1 MTSSIS
7 PLILSFAHIENPL
20 GAGTSLNTLQIAG
33 IRKGSVL
40 RVRAWT
46 RRPGSVTM
54 AAMPKTKPVR
64 CEDCYFHQNMLC
76 ALNLD
81 KPCTTFRPA
90 ERGLEPE
97 RQLAFVFR
105 AERTTAAYAFPQ
117 PNA

>member
-1 MTSSIS
+1 M
-7 PLILSFAHIENPL
+7 PA
-20 GAGTSLNTLQIAG
+20 NTLQIAG

-40 RVRAWT
+40 RVRGWT
-46 RRPGSVTM
+46 GRPASVTM

-81 KPCTTFRPA
+81 EPCTTFRPA